1 MPEPAACPGHAR
13 ASLRPSPYAVAGA
26 KRAMAPR
33 HLPDHSRA
41 GGQRGRNQVRPG
53 AGCFTRPLDP
63 TQAGLRTVL
72 CTRGRPGPSRCG
84 WVGRPLG
91 NPWCEAAHPA
101 PRAGARAEGRP
112 APVFLKASHFRYRNM
127 NPASTN
133 QDKQQEVLQASQDP
147 RPRPRRLQG
156 TAPTGAPARCSP
168 PPRTKWTRLV
178 PHPVLIGHAASQPVH
193 GQRPR
198 AARAGARPRA
208 ASRDASRRAERGC
221 ARGRSSL
228 RRSRTRTRTGRSWCL
243 TGKAARGRGCG
254 CSGSA
259 REPIHAPGRGHPFSA
274 VGWVWARAV
283 SVASAPPRV
292 ILLGRALGRKPQW
305 ILQAEA
311 TLRQERSAPP
321 DVPLSPAARTRA
333 PRHAGLRG

>member
-1 MPEPAACPGHAR
+1 MVPADAQSDKSRSGRRSTHRAISSECALLALADAFSARRSARLRREAARSSALTSPSSFATCSGHTAEQVFMTPFSVARLRHSSAR
-13 ASLRPSPYAVAGA
+13 APRRAALRGGAVAGA
-26 KRAMAPR
+26 Q
-33 HLPDHSRA
+33 S
-41 GGQRGRNQVRPG
+41 VR
-53 AGCFTRPLDP
+53 D
-63 TQAGLRTVL
+63 
-72 CTRGRPGPSRCG
+72 SI
-84 WVGRPLG
+84 
-91 NPWCEAAHPA
+91 E
-101 PRAGARAEGRP
+101 
-112 APVFLKASHFRYRNM
+112 
-127 NPASTN
+127 
-133 QDKQQEVLQASQDP
+133 QDFP
-147 RPRPRRLQG
+147 RPV
-156 TAPTGAPARCSP
+156 P